1 PHATV
6 ELMDAVGYGSA
17 MDRKDTD
24 QEGKVEFRTL
34 TGLHRFIITSPSTR
48 RYEGELEIQPNESF
62 HMEVVR
68 VQRDAAAVSIG
79 STPKELVPAVRL
91 KIPSDAR
98 KEFEKGSADM
108 QKQHWA
114 DARKHFETA
123 IAHYSDYDLA
133 FNGLGVAEN
142 QMNDTDSARKA
153 FARAV
158 ELNDRFAEAQR
169 NLARILIGEK
179 NFTEAAT
186 LLERSLESEPNHA
199 WALTN
204 A

>member
-1 PHATV
+1 TMAGFRILTVFILLIGSNALCVQLRMEAPKPVNLKIIVTFEDGREKVPHATV

-24 QEGKVEFRTL
+24 QEGRVEFRTL
-34 TGLHRFIITSPSTR
+34 TGLHRFIITSPTTR

-68 VQRDAAAVSIG
+68 VQHDTAAVSIG

-114 DARKHFETA
+114 
-123 IAHYSDYDLA
+123 
-133 FNGLGVAEN
+133 
-142 QMNDTDSARKA
+142 
-153 FARAV
+153 
-158 ELNDRFAEAQR
+158 
-169 NLARILIGEK
+169 
-179 NFTEAAT
+179 
-186 LLERSLESEPNHA
+186 
-199 WALTN
+199 
-204 A
+204 

>member
-1 PHATV
+1 MMGAFRIVSVFVLFVCGHGICAQVRLESPKPVNLKIIVTFEDGREKVFHATV

-17 MDRKDTD
+17 MDRRDTD

-34 TGLHRFIITSPSTR
+34 TGLHRFTITSPSTR

-68 VQRDAAAVSIG
+68 VQRDTAAVSIG

-108 QKQHWA
+108 QK
-114 DARKHFETA
+114 
-123 IAHYSDYDLA
+123 
-133 FNGLGVAEN
+133 
-142 QMNDTDSARKA
+142 
-153 FARAV
+153 
-158 ELNDRFAEAQR
+158 
-169 NLARILIGEK
+169 
-179 NFTEAAT
+179 
-186 LLERSLESEPNHA
+186 
-199 WALTN
+199 
-204 A
+204 